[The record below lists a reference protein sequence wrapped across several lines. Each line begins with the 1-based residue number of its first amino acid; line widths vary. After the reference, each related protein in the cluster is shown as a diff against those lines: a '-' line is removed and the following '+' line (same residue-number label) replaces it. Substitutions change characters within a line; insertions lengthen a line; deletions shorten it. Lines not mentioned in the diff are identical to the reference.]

1 MIRNRLRKLAQSL
14 LGGPQTPQPGKM
26 RKAAPVSQTQH
37 NAYRR
42 PEASEAS
49 EASTATVAA
58 VEPIA
63 ADVDEAAGAEVNIE
77 IDSAM
82 AAEWQAEGK
91 PMTFLDIRELP
102 EMAAG
107 HVEGATLIPMGDVL
121 ERLGEIP
128 RDQTLVVYCASG
140 ARSFG
145 VTEALRERGFEQ
157 AWSMVG
163 GMGSWLA
170 LGKPQVI
177 PPPKASFQPGQ
188 AATLSAAAAKRLKIS
203 KARTLGTIQEVRDV
217 EGSTCYVLGL
227 PGLDGQPQQRLA
239 ELSDDDLKRP

>member
-49 EASTATVAA
+49 TATVDA

-177 PPPKASFQPGQ
+177 PPPKASFQPGE
-188 AATLSAAAAKRLKIS
+188 AAILCAAAAKRLKIPKKRS
-203 KARTLGTIQEVRDV
+203 LGTIQEVRDV
-217 EGSTCYVLGL
+217 EGTARYVLGV
-227 PGLDGQPQQRLA
+227 PGHRGRPQQRLG
-239 ELSDDDLKRP
+239 ELSDEDLSRP